1 MTGSAGTPADGEAI
15 GIVGYGAYLP
25 SHRLTAAEIGRARGV
40 AKRGRGTRRVAGFD
54 EDALTMAVEAGR
66 RVRRGGEP
74 ISGVVFSTSAPP
86 YLIKNNAST
95 AHAAL
100 GLPAQAYAYDAGGAY
115 RSAIGAVRA
124 ARAGTLLL
132 TGDVAVTTPDS
143 GDELERGDAA
153 AALLFGPADRAAVQ
167 VVATASTTAELL
179 DLWRDPAQPVAR
191 ASEDRFAV
199 DEYRKLLDRT
209 VARLGVDTATHV
221 VVSATGQRAARSAA
235 RILGRYGPVADLAGV
250 GHAGAADPVLRLVAA
265 LEHAAPGDTVLWVTL
280 ADGCDAML
288 LRCTEHLATGRAAPT
303 VAEQLATGRDAR
315 YLDVLNWRG
324 LLDRAGPRRPPP
336 AVPSAPASAR
346 NAAWKYALVATCC
359 ENCGMVAAPPQRVCV
374 RCGAADRMVP
384 APLAETG
391 ATIRTFSVDRLAYS
405 PNPPV
410 VAAVVDFDG
419 GGRLEVELADAGV
432 DRLRVG
438 ARVHMVFRRRYTSGG
453 VHNYAWKARLLEE
466 EHDG

>member
-1 MTGSAGTPADGEAI
+1 MTPV

-25 SHRLTAAEIGRARGV
+25 RHRLTAAEVGRARGV
-40 AKRGRGTRRVAGFD
+40 EKRGRAARRVAGFD

-66 RVRRGGEP
+66 LVRRGGEAVG
-74 ISGVVFSTSAPP
+74 GVLFCTSTPP
-86 YLIKNNAST
+86 YLVKNNASA

-100 GLPAQAYAYDAGGAY
+100 GLPEQAYAYDAGGSY
-115 RSAIGAVRA
+115 RSVIGAVRA

-132 TGDVAVTTPDS
+132 AGDVAVTTPDS

-153 AALLFGPADRAAVQ
+153 VALLFGPADRAAVQ

-179 DLWRDPAQPVAR
+179 DLWRDPAQPVAS

-199 DEYRKLLDRT
+199 DEYRDLLDRT
-209 VARLGVDTATHV
+209 VARLGVTTATHV
-221 VVSATGQRAARSAA
+221 VVSATGQRVARWAAKVLS
-235 RILGRYGPVADLAGV
+235 RYGTVVDLAGV
-250 GHAGAADPVLRLVAA
+250 GHAGAADAVLRLVAA
-265 LEHAAPGDTVLWVTL
+265 LQGASPGDTVLWVTL

-288 LRCTEHLATGRAAPT
+288 LRCTEHLVAGRATPT

-336 AVPSAPASAR
+336 AVPSAPAAAR
-346 NAAWKYALVATCC
+346 NAAWKYALVATRC
-359 ENCGMVAAPPQRVCV
+359 ENCGKVAAPPQRVCV
-374 RCGAADRMVP
+374 RCGTADRMTP
-384 APLAETG
+384 APLADTG

-419 GGRLEVELADAGV
+419 GGRLEVEVADADV
-432 DRLRVG
+432 ERLRVG